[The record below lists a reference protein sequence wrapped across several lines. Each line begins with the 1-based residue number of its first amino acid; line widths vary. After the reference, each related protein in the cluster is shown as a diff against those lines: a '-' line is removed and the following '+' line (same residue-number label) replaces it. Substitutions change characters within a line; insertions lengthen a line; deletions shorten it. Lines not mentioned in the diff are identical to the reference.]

1 MRYSFTVPEPAELH
15 AVLTIPTAWLVPNV
29 TLEAV
34 RSLQRGDS
42 QCEMDRGVLRLRG
55 MEVLVARNWIRDEY
69 WPRIQET
76 IERGYAAE
84 KTYTFFRANADRRAN
99 ARPAS

>member
-1 MRYSFTVPEPAELH
+1 MPEPAELQ
-15 AVLTIPTAWLVPNV
+15 AVLTIPAAWLVPN
-29 TLEAV
+29 LSLDAV

-42 QCEMDRGVLRLRG
+42 LCEMDRGALRLRG
-55 MEVLVARNWIRDEY
+55 PEVLVARNWIRDDY

-76 IERGYAAE
+76 LERGYAAE

>member
-1 MRYSFTVPEPAELH
+1 MPEPAELQ
-15 AVLTIPTAWLVPNV
+15 AVLSIPTAWLVPNLS
-29 TLEAV
+29 LEVV

-42 QCEMDRGVLRLRG
+42 QCDLERGVLRLRG
-55 MEVLVARNWIRDEY
+55 PEVLVARNWIRDEY

-84 KTYTFFRANADRRAN
+84 KTYTFFRANADRRTN